1 MKNFKMFFR
10 TYPFFFFLL
19 FFLLNL
25 SPVSG
30 KDLKKS
36 SPKSFLSLGNIALY
50 PRKVQID
57 IVGSTED
64 FNFNPYISYGQEY
77 DWKKMFFI
85 IPEVGLAFTG
95 NGRHD
100 AISRVSFFLLGD
112 LAKKWKRLTFQT
124 GLGIYWT
131 LITGSGGTQTSNNGN
146 SSTDFYLPEFTSISS
161 NLTVNFGI
169 SYHIGELSKDK
180 DLFFKIDSALYN
192 LTNDNKR
199 AISYRISLLYFF
211 RPTLLNSYFFNKD

>member
-1 MKNFKMFFR
+1 MFYR
-10 TYPFFFFLL
+10 TCPFIFFFLS
-19 FFLLNL
+19 FLLNL
-25 SPVSG
+25 SPVWG
-30 KDLKKS
+30 KDLKKNH
-36 SPKSFLSLGNIALY
+36 PKSFLSLGNIALY

-57 IVGSTED
+57 ITGSTED

-100 AISRVSFFLLGD
+100 AISRVSLFLLGD

-131 LITGSGGTQTSNNGN
+131 LITGSGGTQTLNNGN

-161 NLTVNFGI
+161 NLTINFGL

-192 LTNDNKR
+192 LTNDYKR